1 MAQPLIIVE
10 SPAKARTIARLLGS
24 GYVVA
29 SSVGHIRDLP
39 SRTAE
44 IPSAHR
50 GKPWAR
56 TGVDVEN
63 DFKPLYVVPSE
74 KAAQVKRLKD
84 LLKQASVVYLAT
96 DEDREGEAIAWHLV
110 EVLKPKVPVRR
121 MVFHEIT
128 KRAVEQALRTPRE
141 VDRDL
146 VEAQEARRIL
156 DRLYG
161 YEVSPVLWRKIRPGL
176 SAGRVQSVAVRLV
189 VTREERR
196 LAFKS
201 GAYCSVALT
210 LRDQAPERQGGTVVA
225 ELQEVA
231 GRRVAAG
238 RHFAPSTGELTE
250 SARAEQVLLLDES
263 AAKGL
268 AAALQGRRS
277 TVLEVQR
284 KPFVQRPH
292 PPFITSTLQQEAG
305 RKLGFPAQRTMRA
318 AQRLYES
325 GYITY
330 MRTDSTTLSSEALQA
345 ARQVVTELF
354 GADYLPAEARLY
366 TTKVKGAQEAHEA
379 IRPAGEVFRTPESLR
394 GELDPEAARLY
405 ELIWKRAVASQMKDA
420 VGERTQVRIRATVAA
435 DDLPA
440 PQRALAGDALLA
452 VSGQVLRFAGYLRA
466 YVEGSDDP
474 EAELEDKERVLP
486 PLVEGDPLMAEAAEV
501 RQHVTQPPARY
512 TEASLV
518 KELEERGIGRPS
530 TYASIIQTIQERGYV
545 WKQGSALVPT
555 LTAFAVVRLLQ
566 SYFEDLVDYEFT
578 ARMENELDAI
588 GRGEQPSTPWLS
600 RFYYG
605 EDGPRPSPVV
615 AIDATAKRGARKPRP
630 VAPAPGEAS
639 PEVKRPAALQPRA
652 RLAEVG
658 LMGLTGS
665 GVEQIDAREVCA
677 LPLGTLADGQ
687 ALAARV
693 GRYGPYLQVGDTDR
707 RVSLADDVSLD
718 ALDLAAAERMLQ
730 QAEQSNRVLG
740 VDPTSGKTVYI
751 KSGSYGPYV
760 QLDDPKLTPKGNV
773 KKGSKPKMVSVWPT
787 MRPET
792 LTLDEALLLLSFPRI
807 LGKHPDTGLEVSVQ
821 DGRYGPYVSMV
832 TPEGRLETRSLTGH
846 EQLLAIALDEAVA
859 LLAQPRQP
867 SQREARNAVLA
878 RLGDSPT
885 TNTPIEVRNGRFGPY
900 VTDGQV
906 NASVPRTRDPA
917 KLTLDEALELLA
929 VREQRLREQGVD
941 PRAPR
946 PRRRSTGAVRR
957 TTRASGRTRAVGAAG
972 GEGGGGEGAA
982 GGEAAAE

>member
-1 MAQPLIIVE
+1 VAQPLIIVE

-44 IPSAHR
+44 IPPAHR

-56 TGVDVEN
+56 TGVDVEH
-63 DFKPLYVVPSE
+63 DFKPLYVVPGE

-84 LLKQASVVYLAT
+84 LLKQASVLYLAT

-128 KRAVEQALRTPRE
+128 KRAVEQALRAPRE

-189 VTREERR
+189 VAREERR

-201 GAYCSVALT
+201 GSYCSVALT
-210 LRDQAPERQGGTVVA
+210 LRDEAPEREGGTVIA

-238 RHFAPSTGELTE
+238 RHFAPTTGELTE

-263 AAKGL
+263 TAQGL

-305 RKLGFPAQRTMRA
+305 RKLGYPAQRTMRV

-330 MRTDSTTLSSEALQA
+330 MRTDSTTLSGEALQA
-345 ARQVVTELF
+345 ARQVVTQLF
-354 GADYLPAEARLY
+354 GADYLPAEPRLY

-394 GELDPEAARLY
+394 GELDAEAARLY

-420 VGERTQVRIRATVAA
+420 VGERTQVRIRAPLAA
-435 DDLPA
+435 EDLAPA
-440 PQRALAGDALLA
+440 YRQLAGDALLA
-452 VSGQVLRFAGYLRA
+452 VSGQVIRFAGYLRA

-474 EAELEDKERVLP
+474 EAELEDKERLLP
-486 PLVEGDPLMAEAAEV
+486 PLVEGDPLSAAGAEV

-566 SYFEDLVDYEFT
+566 RYFEDLVDYEFT
-578 ARMENELDAI
+578 ARMESELDEI
-588 GRGEQPSTPWLS
+588 GRGEQPSTPWLA

-605 EDGPRPSPVV
+605 ETGPRPAAV
-615 AIDATAKRGARKPRP
+615 AAVDATAKRGARGSRGTAAPASDPPPEASRP
-630 VAPAPGEAS
+630 AVAP
-639 PEVKRPAALQPRA
+639 PRRL

-687 ALAARV
+687 SLAARV
-693 GRYGPYLQVGDTDR
+693 GRYGPYLQVGDTER
-707 RVSLADDVSLD
+707 RISLADDVSLD
-718 ALDLAAAERMLQ
+718 ALDLAAAERLLQ
-730 QAEQSNRVLG
+730 QAEQANRVLG
-740 VDPTSGKTVYI
+740 ADPVSGKTVYL

-760 QLDDPKLTPKGNV
+760 QLGDPELTPKGNV

-787 MRPET
+787 MRPEA
-792 LTLDEALLLLSFPRI
+792 LTLDEGLLLLSFPRV
-807 LGKHPDTGLEVSVQ
+807 LGTHPETGLEVTVQ
-821 DGRYGPYVSMV
+821 DGRYGPYVSMT
-832 TPEGRLETRSLTGH
+832 TPEGRLETRSLTNH
-846 EQLLAIALDEAVA
+846 EQLKSIALDEAVA
-859 LLAQPRQP
+859 LLAQPRQA

-885 TNTPIEVRNGRFGPY
+885 TSTPIEVRSGRFGPY

-917 KLTLDEALELLA
+917 KLTLDEALKLLA
-929 VREQRLREQGVD
+929 AREQTLREQGID

-946 PRRRSTGAVRR
+946 PRRRTGAVRR
-957 TTRASGRTRAVGAAG
+957 TTRASGRTRAVGTS
-972 GEGGGGEGAA
+972 GEGGA
-982 GGEAAAE
+982 GG